1 MKRIE
6 LLKRTGICFTAVAL
20 STMIGMANPTLV
32 PVLAGENTEESDG
45 SQDDDGGDGGSSN
58 DGGGE
63 ENSGGS
69 GGGSENSGGSSEG
82 SGGDDSGG
90 SDQSS
95 SGGGSSEGSGGGSG
109 SSGES
114 GSGSGSSE
122 ESGGGSGS
130 SGESGSGSGSSEESG
145 SGSGDSGS
153 SSQSSGGGTS
163 QSSGG
168 SSENSGNN
176 ASQNAGGGTSSDNSG
191 TGTGGTQSVETV
203 DPSQNNSGQG
213 TTAGG
218 QAAPGAATTGAASS
232 QASSTSAK
240 AKDTA
245 SEAKKKAVTLNPD
258 ETPGS
263 YNQTLMYNG
272 TNTQL
277 IANQNIVSGLSII
290 RNDFRF
296 VTVDKEPAIAADRHG
311 VYEEMDELS
320 REIGMLSKGD
330 VVYILSEEED
340 GWLYIESGNVRGFI
354 KKKNVKP
361 ADSIPGNEII
371 SFAEEKIPASEND
384 AYAYKHCTTKSTVID
399 KDYAVAD
406 VDTAILEGT
415 EGDSREVGHLASGSL
430 CYVIMQADQKWAY
443 VESGNVRGFA
453 PVKNLT
459 TGSKAKD
466 IVKEKGEESMTKAE
480 ELISPSDNKAVYYTL
495 NSVHDGVEYNS
506 IRSDL
511 VETAAKCIGNPYV
524 WGGTSLT
531 NGADCSGFVQTLYS
545 LFGYHMP
552 RVADAQSQYG
562 TQIPIS
568 DAAPGDLIF
577 FASNGYVYHVAMYA
591 GDGMTIEAY
600 SDDRGIIATSIG
612 NRDAVWATRVI
623 ED

>member
-32 PVLAGENTEESDG
+32 PVITGGQIVEASEPEEDQESEPE
-45 SQDDDGGDGGSSN
+45 QDPQPEPQPDPQPEPQQDPQPDPQQDPQQDPQPEPVNDDP
-58 DGGGE
+58 
-63 ENSGGS
+63 
-69 GGGSENSGGSSEG
+69 
-82 SGGDDSGG
+82 
-90 SDQSS
+90 
-95 SGGGSSEGSGGGSG
+95 
-109 SSGES
+109 
-114 GSGSGSSE
+114 
-122 ESGGGSGS
+122 
-130 SGESGSGSGSSEESG
+130 
-145 SGSGDSGS
+145 GSGDSSGS
-153 SSQSSGGGTS
+153 SSSSSGS
-163 QSSGG
+163 SSSGTTNTSG
-168 SSENSGNN
+168 NSGSDN
-176 ASQNAGGGTSSDNSG
+176 TTDNSG
-191 TGTGGTQSVETV
+191 TGGNSTSAVSVPESQSGSTGQNTA
-203 DPSQNNSGQG
+203 DPAAPASTNTPSTGP
-213 TTAGG
+213 TS
-218 QAAPGAATTGAASS
+218 AAPGAATTGAAAAGS
-232 QASSTSAK
+232 SSTSAK

-245 SEAKKKAVTLNPD
+245 SEAKKKAVTLDPD

-361 ADSIPGNEII
+361 ADSIPGDEII

-415 EGDSREVGHLASGSL
+415 EGDSREVGHLATGSL

-545 LFGYHMP
+545 LFGYHIP

>member
-32 PVLAGENTEESDG
+32 PVITGGQIVEASEPEEDQESEPE
-45 SQDDDGGDGGSSN
+45 QDPQPEPVNDDP
-58 DGGGE
+58 
-63 ENSGGS
+63 
-69 GGGSENSGGSSEG
+69 
-82 SGGDDSGG
+82 
-90 SDQSS
+90 
-95 SGGGSSEGSGGGSG
+95 
-109 SSGES
+109 
-114 GSGSGSSE
+114 
-122 ESGGGSGS
+122 
-130 SGESGSGSGSSEESG
+130 
-145 SGSGDSGS
+145 GSGDSSGS
-153 SSQSSGGGTS
+153 SSSSSGS
-163 QSSGG
+163 SSSGTTNTSG
-168 SSENSGNN
+168 NSGSDN
-176 ASQNAGGGTSSDNSG
+176 TTDNSG
-191 TGTGGTQSVETV
+191 TGGNSTSAVSVPESQSGSTGQNTA
-203 DPSQNNSGQG
+203 DPAAPASTNTPSTGP
-213 TTAGG
+213 TS
-218 QAAPGAATTGAASS
+218 AAPGAATTGAAAAGS
-232 QASSTSAK
+232 SSTSAK

-245 SEAKKKAVTLNPD
+245 SEAKKKAVTLDPD

-361 ADSIPGNEII
+361 ADSIPGDEII

-545 LFGYHMP
+545 LFGYHIP

>member
-32 PVLAGENTEESDG
+32 PVITGGQIVEASEPEEDQESEPE
-45 SQDDDGGDGGSSN
+45 QDPQPEPQPEPQPDPQPDPQQDPQQDPQPEPVNDDP
-58 DGGGE
+58 
-63 ENSGGS
+63 
-69 GGGSENSGGSSEG
+69 
-82 SGGDDSGG
+82 
-90 SDQSS
+90 
-95 SGGGSSEGSGGGSG
+95 
-109 SSGES
+109 
-114 GSGSGSSE
+114 
-122 ESGGGSGS
+122 
-130 SGESGSGSGSSEESG
+130 
-145 SGSGDSGS
+145 GSGDSSGS
-153 SSQSSGGGTS
+153 SSSSSGS
-163 QSSGG
+163 SSSGTTNTSG
-168 SSENSGNN
+168 NSGSDN
-176 ASQNAGGGTSSDNSG
+176 TTDNSG
-191 TGTGGTQSVETV
+191 TGGNSTSAVSVPESQSGSTGQNTA
-203 DPSQNNSGQG
+203 DPAAPASTNTPSTGP
-213 TTAGG
+213 TS
-218 QAAPGAATTGAASS
+218 AAPGAATTGAAAAGS
-232 QASSTSAK
+232 SSTSAK

-245 SEAKKKAVTLNPD
+245 SEAKKKAVTLDPD

-361 ADSIPGNEII
+361 ADSIPGDEII

-545 LFGYHMP
+545 LFGYHIP

>member
-1 MKRIE
+1 MRS
-6 LLKRTGICFTAVAL
+6 LLS
-20 STMIGMANPTLV
+20 ST
-32 PVLAGENTEESDG
+32 S
-45 SQDDDGGDGGSSN
+45 
-58 DGGGE
+58 
-63 ENSGGS
+63 
-69 GGGSENSGGSSEG
+69 
-82 SGGDDSGG
+82 
-90 SDQSS
+90 
-95 SGGGSSEGSGGGSG
+95 
-109 SSGES
+109 
-114 GSGSGSSE
+114 
-122 ESGGGSGS
+122 
-130 SGESGSGSGSSEESG
+130 
-145 SGSGDSGS
+145 SGS
-153 SSQSSGGGTS
+153 SSSGTTNTS
-163 QSSGG
+163 G
-168 SSENSGNN
+168 NSGSDN
-176 ASQNAGGGTSSDNSG
+176 TTDNSG
-191 TGTGGTQSVETV
+191 TGGNSTSAVSVPESQSGSTGQNTA
-203 DPSQNNSGQG
+203 DPAAPASTNTPSTGP
-213 TTAGG
+213 TS
-218 QAAPGAATTGAASS
+218 AAPGAATTGAASS
-232 QASSTSAK
+232 EASSTSAK

-245 SEAKKKAVTLNPD
+245 SEAKKKAVTLDPD

-296 VTVDKEPAIAADRHG
+296 VTVDKEPAISADRHG

-361 ADSIPGNEII
+361 ADSIPGDEII

-545 LFGYHMP
+545 LFGYHIP

>member
-32 PVLAGENTEESDG
+32 PVITGGQIVEASEPEEDQESEPESDP
-45 SQDDDGGDGGSSN
+45 QPDPQPEPQPDPQPDPQPEPVNDDP
-58 DGGGE
+58 
-63 ENSGGS
+63 
-69 GGGSENSGGSSEG
+69 
-82 SGGDDSGG
+82 
-90 SDQSS
+90 
-95 SGGGSSEGSGGGSG
+95 
-109 SSGES
+109 
-114 GSGSGSSE
+114 
-122 ESGGGSGS
+122 
-130 SGESGSGSGSSEESG
+130 
-145 SGSGDSGS
+145 GSGDSSGS
-153 SSQSSGGGTS
+153 SSSSSGS
-163 QSSGG
+163 SSSGTTNTSG
-168 SSENSGNN
+168 NSGSDN
-176 ASQNAGGGTSSDNSG
+176 TTDNSG
-191 TGTGGTQSVETV
+191 TGGNSTSAVSVPESQSGSTGQNTA
-203 DPSQNNSGQG
+203 DPAAPASTNTPSTGP
-213 TTAGG
+213 TS
-218 QAAPGAATTGAASS
+218 AAPGAATTGAASS
-232 QASSTSAK
+232 EASSTSAK

-245 SEAKKKAVTLNPD
+245 SEAKKKAVTLDPD

-361 ADSIPGNEII
+361 ADSIPGDEII

-545 LFGYHMP
+545 LFGYHIP

>member
-32 PVLAGENTEESDG
+32 PVITGGQIVEASEPEEDQESEPESDP
-45 SQDDDGGDGGSSN
+45 QPDPQPEPVNDDP
-58 DGGGE
+58 
-63 ENSGGS
+63 
-69 GGGSENSGGSSEG
+69 
-82 SGGDDSGG
+82 
-90 SDQSS
+90 
-95 SGGGSSEGSGGGSG
+95 
-109 SSGES
+109 
-114 GSGSGSSE
+114 
-122 ESGGGSGS
+122 
-130 SGESGSGSGSSEESG
+130 
-145 SGSGDSGS
+145 GSGDSSGS
-153 SSQSSGGGTS
+153 SSSSSGS
-163 QSSGG
+163 SSSGTTNTSG
-168 SSENSGNN
+168 NSGSDN
-176 ASQNAGGGTSSDNSG
+176 TTDNSG
-191 TGTGGTQSVETV
+191 TGGNSTSAVSVPESQSGSTGQNTA
-203 DPSQNNSGQG
+203 DPAAPASTNTPSTGP
-213 TTAGG
+213 TS
-218 QAAPGAATTGAASS
+218 AAPGAATTGAASS
-232 QASSTSAK
+232 EASSTSAK

-245 SEAKKKAVTLNPD
+245 SEAKKKAVTLDPN
-258 ETPGS
+258 ETPGG
-263 YNQTLMYNG
+263 YNQAMNYNG
-272 TNTQL
+272 TNSQL

-296 VTVDKEPAIAADRHG
+296 VTVDKEPAIAADRYG

-330 VVYILSEEED
+330 VVFILSEEED

-361 ADSIPGNEII
+361 ADSIPGDEII

-399 KDYAVAD
+399 KEYAVAD

-545 LFGYHMP
+545 LFGYHIP

>member
-32 PVLAGENTEESDG
+32 PVITGGQIVEASEPEEDQESEPESDP
-45 SQDDDGGDGGSSN
+45 QPDPQPEPVNDDP
-58 DGGGE
+58 
-63 ENSGGS
+63 
-69 GGGSENSGGSSEG
+69 
-82 SGGDDSGG
+82 
-90 SDQSS
+90 
-95 SGGGSSEGSGGGSG
+95 
-109 SSGES
+109 
-114 GSGSGSSE
+114 
-122 ESGGGSGS
+122 
-130 SGESGSGSGSSEESG
+130 
-145 SGSGDSGS
+145 GSGDSSGS
-153 SSQSSGGGTS
+153 SSSSSGS
-163 QSSGG
+163 SSSGTTNTSG
-168 SSENSGNN
+168 NSGSDN
-176 ASQNAGGGTSSDNSG
+176 TTDNSG
-191 TGTGGTQSVETV
+191 TGGNSTSAVSVPESQSGSTGQNTA
-203 DPSQNNSGQG
+203 DPAAPASTNTPSTGP
-213 TTAGG
+213 TS
-218 QAAPGAATTGAASS
+218 AAPGAATTGAASS
-232 QASSTSAK
+232 EASSTSAK

-245 SEAKKKAVTLNPD
+245 SEAKKKAVTLDPD

-296 VTVDKEPAIAADRHG
+296 VTVDKEPAISADRHG

-361 ADSIPGNEII
+361 ADSIPGDEII

-545 LFGYHMP
+545 LFGYHIP

>member
-32 PVLAGENTEESDG
+32 PVITGGQIVEASEPEEDQESEPE
-45 SQDDDGGDGGSSN
+45 QDPQPEPQPDPQPDPQQDPQQDPQPEPVNDDP
-58 DGGGE
+58 
-63 ENSGGS
+63 
-69 GGGSENSGGSSEG
+69 
-82 SGGDDSGG
+82 
-90 SDQSS
+90 
-95 SGGGSSEGSGGGSG
+95 
-109 SSGES
+109 
-114 GSGSGSSE
+114 
-122 ESGGGSGS
+122 
-130 SGESGSGSGSSEESG
+130 
-145 SGSGDSGS
+145 GSGDSSGS
-153 SSQSSGGGTS
+153 SSSSSGS
-163 QSSGG
+163 SSSGTTNTSG
-168 SSENSGNN
+168 NSGSDN
-176 ASQNAGGGTSSDNSG
+176 TTDNSG
-191 TGTGGTQSVETV
+191 TGGNSTSAVSVPESQSGSTGQNTA
-203 DPSQNNSGQG
+203 DPAAPASTNTPSTGP
-213 TTAGG
+213 TS
-218 QAAPGAATTGAASS
+218 AAPGAATTGAAAAGS
-232 QASSTSAK
+232 SSTSAK

-245 SEAKKKAVTLNPD
+245 SEAKKKAVTLDPD

-361 ADSIPGNEII
+361 ADSIPGDEII

-545 LFGYHMP
+545 LFGYHIP

>member
-32 PVLAGENTEESDG
+32 PVITGGQIVEASEPEEDQESEPE
-45 SQDDDGGDGGSSN
+45 QDPQPEPQPDPQPEPQQDPQPDPQQDPQQDPQPEPVNDDP
-58 DGGGE
+58 
-63 ENSGGS
+63 
-69 GGGSENSGGSSEG
+69 
-82 SGGDDSGG
+82 
-90 SDQSS
+90 
-95 SGGGSSEGSGGGSG
+95 
-109 SSGES
+109 
-114 GSGSGSSE
+114 
-122 ESGGGSGS
+122 
-130 SGESGSGSGSSEESG
+130 
-145 SGSGDSGS
+145 GSGDSSGS
-153 SSQSSGGGTS
+153 SSSSSGS
-163 QSSGG
+163 SSSGTTNTSG
-168 SSENSGNN
+168 NSGSDN
-176 ASQNAGGGTSSDNSG
+176 TTDNSG
-191 TGTGGTQSVETV
+191 TGGNSTSAVSVPESQSGSTGQNTA
-203 DPSQNNSGQG
+203 DPAAPASTNTPSTGP
-213 TTAGG
+213 TS
-218 QAAPGAATTGAASS
+218 AAPGAATTGAAAAGS
-232 QASSTSAK
+232 SSTSAK

-245 SEAKKKAVTLNPD
+245 SEAKKKAVTLDPD

-361 ADSIPGNEII
+361 ADSIPGDEII

-545 LFGYHMP
+545 LFGYHIP